1 MQPDPLLHA
10 LGTGVRREPG
20 RFEHRAA
27 RFVGW
32 WRGGELPSFVE
43 DRDGKIGWAGPRRS
57 RRVRS
62 DARREPP
69 SIMIDSS
76 DKGRPLTQ
84 PRQLQGP
91 GPASLRTMRGTERG
105 RFVAASKKGD
115 GAASP
120 RIHQPNITYARRPKT
135 LSEGG
140 PGAFDGSGPVADRS

>member
-1 MQPDPLLHA
+1 MTKSPGRVNRPEPGLLAAARYAARRLSTVIRTAVHTASIPPAQLRTRGSGFVQPDPLLHA

-62 DARREPP
+62 AR
-69 SIMIDSS
+69 
-76 DKGRPLTQ
+76 
-84 PRQLQGP
+84 
-91 GPASLRTMRGTERG
+91 
-105 RFVAASKKGD
+105 
-115 GAASP
+115 SP
-120 RIHQPNITYARRPKT
+120 R
-135 LSEGG
+135 
-140 PGAFDGSGPVADRS
+140 AF